1 MTKRLK
7 ALVAGGLITAGFSAM
22 LELTGCAYRL
32 MPLTRPTQQRIHI
45 LANSPEQ
52 YSVRVQASDHR
63 VQADGRVSFDT
74 PMIRS
79 GCSVYLFNQIPIRKA
94 PDLSKTKLIS
104 IMTSGKTVETLSL
117 RDLSKLPLDSA
128 GYRQLTFSQSA
139 KKH

>member
-1 MTKRLK
+1 MQAVSLHR
-7 ALVAGGLITAGFSAM
+7 VFRNGF
-22 LELTGCAYRL
+22 

-63 VQADGRVSFDT
+63 VQADGRVSFDA
-74 PMIRS
+74 PMMS
-79 GCSVYLFNQIPIRKA
+79 FGCSVYLFNQIPIKRA

-104 IMTSGKTVETLSL
+104 IVTGGTTV
-117 RDLSKLPLDSA
+117 KLPLDSA

-139 KKH
+139 K